1 MTLNHQPSTQNPKT
15 QNLNPCPPLQAH
27 HSAVPG
33 DRRTS
38 PRITTPSP
46 GHTVRSIGSVS
57 PVWHRRNGCGA
68 RSCCTLMSCCT
79 RGFTR
84 HATRDGDS
92 QRNGSGEMDPGE
104 RRTLG
109 MRALWMLLAVRW
121 MQRRREGSHV
131 SPSSHTGVPRLSGT
145 APPTQDQRRA
155 TGIPVC
161 LLCRGTSLT
170 RNCLLL
176 Q

>member
-1 MTLNHQPSTQNPKT
+1 MPPTSGASQRRPRRPTNLPSYHNPQP
-15 QNLNPCPPLQAH
+15 
-27 HSAVPG
+27 
-33 DRRTS
+33 RTHG
-38 PRITTPSP
+38 PIHRIRFSGVAPEERMWRPQLLYTY
-46 GHTVRSIGSVS
+46 
-57 PVWHRRNGCGA
+57 
-68 RSCCTLMSCCT
+68 MSCFT
-79 RGFTR
+79 WGFTR

-109 MRALWMLLAVRW
+109 MRAVWMLLAVRW

-131 SPSSHTGVPRLSGT
+131 SPSSHTGVPRLSGA

-161 LLCRGTSLT
+161 LLCRGTSLA